1 MSVPVLNTRAVI
13 EDYEKGKIGE
23 IIFDSYGENKDYIIL
38 CPEKLAY
45 IIGRDMIDVK
55 AFEKR
60 ITSDDIAM
68 VVDDNLEEIRDE
80 ITKYLTEY
88 IENNYDGEYIEW
100 VTMILKPL

>member
-80 ITKYLTEY
+80 ITKYLTES
-88 IENNYDGEYIEW
+88 IENNYDGEYIE
-100 VTMILKPL
+100 